1 MWPSQQVVGTH
12 FKVSRQ
18 AVGIHWGKICGR
30 WKTKSGTVTGL
41 RDSICDILKLQSGV
55 LTATELADALLAQ
68 RGCRDQDTASRRR
81 KALAAIKAAVDVEAD
96 FQEKDIRFV
105 LYRGV
110 NIPHIALTNE
120 LGQYADRLGAMADS
134 LVPAGQP
141 PASPAKS
148 IERLRAVAA
157 PGEALLD
164 DRRLLTLAAA
174 ASAKASLSP
183 NRLELY
189 PKGMPAVEALRLAS
203 GTLAGLDGIPVRELH
218 QRVRDR
224 YPDAELL
231 PDRPLLDRYVREAEL
246 GLEWD
251 SNLPPDPTF
260 PENKGAYTRL
270 RSGGAS
276 SASGYSLFSTSRGHG
291 PRQTKTEEQE
301 ACDACAQRLASSRDS
316 RGFVVLQ
323 CLYDFATW
331 AESALRIAF
340 PDVTVVDVEADLIAS
355 MQNQASRM
363 QIPWS
368 TVVTADAAKPG
379 TTDDRNLRTLVKAAM
394 QPLAAKLRA
403 STTPL
408 LLINPGLLARYDL
421 ISVLTDLRDASGT
434 ITAAG
439 TLTGPPGVWVLVP
452 TGSFGTHPTI
462 DGAAVP
468 IIGSHQSMVLPK
480 AWIAQQNPQAGA
492 A

>member
-1 MWPSQQVVGTH
+1 
-12 FKVSRQ
+12 
-18 AVGIHWGKICGR
+18 
-30 WKTKSGTVTGL
+30 
-41 RDSICDILKLQSGV
+41 
-55 LTATELADALLAQ
+55 
-68 RGCRDQDTASRRR
+68 
-81 KALAAIKAAVDVEAD
+81 
-96 FQEKDIRFV
+96 
-105 LYRGV
+105 
-110 NIPHIALTNE
+110 
-120 LGQYADRLGAMADS
+120 
-134 LVPAGQP
+134 
-141 PASPAKS
+141 
-148 IERLRAVAA
+148 VAA

-231 PDRPLLDRYVREAEL
+231 PDRPLLDRYVEQAEL
-246 GLEWD
+246 GLVWD

-260 PENKGAYTRL
+260 PENKGAYTRR
-270 RSGGAS
+270 RSGNTS

-291 PRQTKTEEQE
+291 PRLTKTEEQE
-301 ACDACAQRLASSRDS
+301 ACESCAQRLTASRNS

-323 CLYDFATW
+323 CRHDLATW
-331 AESALRIAF
+331 AESALRSAF
-340 PDVTVVDVEADLIAS
+340 PDLTVVDVEADLIAS
-355 MQNQASRM
+355 MQAHASRM
-363 QIPWS
+363 QIPWL

-379 TTDDRNLRTLVKAAM
+379 TTDDRNLRTLVKSAM
-394 QPLAAKLRA
+394 QPLTAKLRA
-403 STTPL
+403 SAAPL

-421 ISVLTDLRDASGT
+421 ISVLTDLRDAS
-434 ITAAG
+434 G